1 MKTLRPS
8 EQNQVFRASEVWIR
22 FEGLNVWGLSD
33 LLQEAPGWFGTGDV
47 GVVGVVVGGAAE
59 VTLDAAVM
67 QGDLVVSC
75 FITAPRHTLNTVTLH
90 LWHTEGGTKKWW
102 DPKVTRGGQR
112 SVWPYN
118 LKWRKTVLCINHKQA
133 IIRVCLT
140 CYRGRPR
147 QWW

>member
-1 MKTLRPS
+1 MNTFWR
-8 EQNQVFRASEVWIR
+8 
-22 FEGLNVWGLSD
+22 LNVWGLSD

-90 LWHTEGGTKKWW
+90 LWHTEGGNKEMM
-102 DPKVTRGGQR
+102 R
-112 SVWPYN
+112 S
-118 LKWRKTVLCINHKQA
+118 
-133 IIRVCLT
+133 
-140 CYRGRPR
+140 
-147 QWW
+147 